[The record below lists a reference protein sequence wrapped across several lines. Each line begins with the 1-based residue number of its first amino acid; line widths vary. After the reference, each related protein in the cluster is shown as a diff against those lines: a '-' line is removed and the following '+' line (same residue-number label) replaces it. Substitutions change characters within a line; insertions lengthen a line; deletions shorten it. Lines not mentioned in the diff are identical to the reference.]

1 MRNCLARFLGKRRR
15 HMTAF
20 GRICTLKE
28 TYLARITFK
37 EEQKMHLQIW
47 FLLLIIPTLMA
58 GTTGHNY
65 DDDVSF
71 MIKNFVTIQITV
83 ITMNMATISPTC
95 LAPWWQ

>member
-1 MRNCLARFLGKRRR
+1 
-15 HMTAF
+15 
-20 GRICTLKE
+20 
-28 TYLARITFK
+28 
-37 EEQKMHLQIW
+37 MHLQIW

-95 LAPWWQ
+95 LAPWW